1 MWSIPMTA
9 KMELRTKGIFQL
21 CVFSHKGFQLT
32 LLSVYTF
39 TSNMSVCM
47 KVPQSFLTLWDPMDY
62 TVHSILQARIL
73 EWVAFPFSRGSSQP
87 RDWTQASCIAGGF
100 FTSWATW
107 RGIIICRQ
115 TGLSETSL
123 SRSEKNLCITVCLL
137 TQHFIIFSYNILLLS
152 PKNSLQTSWFSL
164 RTCPTYAQ
172 DNKA

>member
-1 MWSIPMTA
+1 MSI
-9 KMELRTKGIFQL
+9 
-21 CVFSHKGFQLT
+21 FSTDSSISNEVQIHIEKWKKVK
-32 LLSVYTF
+32 LLSRVWLF
-39 TSNMSVCM
+39 APHNCSLPS
-47 KVPQSFLTLWDPMDY
+47 S
-62 TVHSILQARIL
+62 SIHGLSQARIL
-73 EWVAFPFSRGSSQP
+73 EWVAISFSRGSSQS

-152 PKNSLQTSWFSL
+152 TKNSLQTSWFSL
-164 RTCPTYAQ
+164 RACPTYAQ